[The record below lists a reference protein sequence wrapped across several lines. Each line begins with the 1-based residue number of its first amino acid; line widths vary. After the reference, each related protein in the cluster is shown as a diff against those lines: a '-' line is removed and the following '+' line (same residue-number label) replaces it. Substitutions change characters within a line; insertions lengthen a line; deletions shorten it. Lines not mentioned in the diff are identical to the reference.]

1 MANELFIKHKL
12 VDQIPSSPEV
22 GSIYYERNTGIEKVV
37 ESESSILEVGNI
49 EKMLSAKI
57 GEGQN
62 SNIFNDL
69 DNVASG
75 DNSHAEGSN
84 TTASGQCAHVE
95 GSSTT
100 ASGEFAHAEGYN
112 TVAAGDYSHAE
123 GYGTVANNISEHAE
137 GSWNISSDN
146 TIFSIGNGIDT
157 DNRSNLY
164 EIHSDGSIFVKNVGD
179 YDGTNAEDATDL
191 ATVLN
196 DTTDKVNTI
205 NTTVFQTKTDETL
218 TTTDKTVVGAINDLS
233 AEKQNA
239 SDDTLTTISKEIVG
253 AINELVSTKQPNLVA
268 GDGIKITDNTISVT
282 LDTDVF
288 VVETVLPSQP
298 ASGNEKKIYIVP
310 ATSPGAQNLYDE
322 YVWVNS
328 AWELLGQ
335 FQPVIDLT
343 PYLTKTEAADM
354 YQPKGSY
361 QTTLVAGNLINIDG
375 AEISVDLNP
384 SLYQTKED
392 STLQTTNK
400 TIVEA
405 INEVDD
411 MVPDVIVVPELTDDY
426 TIQANSSVKRHVYI
440 IPVGATK
447 YNILYS
453 GDITWRNGE
462 VPTTQANHTY
472 VVTVFSNLGFWDE
485 F

>member
-12 VDQIPSSPEV
+12 VDEIPSNPEL

-37 ESESSILEVGNI
+37 ESESSIIEVGNI

-62 SNIFNDL
+62 SNVFNDL

-84 TTASGQCAHVE
+84 TTASGQCAHAE
-95 GSSTT
+95 GSSTI

-123 GYGTVANNISEHAE
+123 GYGTVANNTSEHAE
-137 GSWNISSDN
+137 GSWNISTDS
-146 TIFSIGNGIDT
+146 TVFSIGNGIDAE
-157 DNRSNLY
+157 NRSNLY
-164 EIHSDGSIFVKNVGD
+164 EVHSDGSVFVKNVGD

-196 DTTDKVNTI
+196 DTADKVNAIDTTI
-205 NTTVFQTKTDETL
+205 FQTKTDETL
-218 TTTDKTVVGAINDLS
+218 TTTDKTVVGAINSLS
-233 AEKQNA
+233 TEKQNA
-239 SDDTLTTISKEIVG
+239 SDDTLTTTSKEIVG

-268 GDGIKITDNTISVT
+268 GNGIEILDNTISVT

-298 ASGNEKKIYIVP
+298 ASGNEKKIHIVP
-310 ATSPGAQNLYDE
+310 ATSTGTQNLYDE
-322 YVWVNS
+322 YIWVNN

-343 PYLTKTEAADM
+343 PYLTKTEAADI

-375 AEISVDLNP
+375 AEISVDLDP
-384 SLYQTKED
+384 SLYQTKSD
-392 STLQTTNK
+392 SSLNTTSK
-400 TIVEA
+400 TITGAVNELNDVSPSI
-405 INEVDD
+405 IN
-411 MVPDVIVVPELTDDY
+411 VPELTQDY
-426 TIQANSSVKRHVYI
+426 TIQANPSNKEQVYI
-440 IPVGATK
+440 ITVGATQH
-447 YNILYS
+447 NILYS
-453 GDITWRNGE
+453 GDIVWQND
-462 VPTTQANHTY
+462 VAPVALANHKY
-472 VVTVFSNLGFWDE
+472 VVSVFNNLGVWGE

>member
-12 VDQIPSSPEV
+12 VDEIPSNPEL

-37 ESESSILEVGNI
+37 ESESSIIEVGNI

-62 SNIFNDL
+62 SNVFNDL

-84 TTASGQCAHVE
+84 TTASGQCAHAE
-95 GSSTT
+95 GSSTI

-123 GYGTVANNISEHAE
+123 GYGTVANNTSEHAE
-137 GSWNISSDN
+137 GSWNISTDN
-146 TIFSIGNGIDT
+146 TVFSIGNGIDAE
-157 DNRSNLY
+157 NRSNLY
-164 EIHSDGSIFVKNVGD
+164 EVHSDGSVFVKNVGD

-191 ATVLN
+191 ATILN
-196 DTTDKVNTI
+196 DTVDKIKTI
-205 NTTVFQTKTDETL
+205 DTTIFQTKTDETL
-218 TTTDKTVVGAINDLS
+218 TTTNKTVVGAINSLS
-233 AEKQNA
+233 TEKQNA
-239 SDDTLTTISKEIVG
+239 SDDTLTTTSKEIVG

-268 GDGIKITDNTISVT
+268 GNGIEISDNTISVT

-288 VVETVLPSQP
+288 VVETILPSQP
-298 ASGNEKKIYIVP
+298 ASGNEKKIHIVP
-310 ATSPGAQNLYDE
+310 ATSTGTQNLYDE
-322 YVWVNS
+322 YIWVNN

-343 PYLTKTEAADM
+343 PYLTKTEAADT

-375 AEISVDLNP
+375 AEISVDLDP
-384 SLYQTKED
+384 SLYQTKSD
-392 STLQTTNK
+392 SSLNTTAK
-400 TIVEA
+400 TITGA
-405 INEVDD
+405 INELN
-411 MVPDVIVVPELTDDY
+411 DVSSSIINVPELTQDY
-426 TIQANSSVKRHVYI
+426 TIQANPSNKKQVYI
-440 IPVGATK
+440 ITVGATQH
-447 YNILYS
+447 NILYS
-453 GDITWRNGE
+453 GDIVWQND
-462 VPTTQANHTY
+462 VAPVALANHKY
-472 VVTVFSNLGFWDE
+472 VVSVFNNLGVWGE

>member
-12 VDQIPSSPEV
+12 VDQIPSSPEI

-146 TIFSIGNGIDT
+146 TIFSIGDGTDT

-196 DTTDKVNTI
+196 DTTDKVNAI

-239 SDDTLTTISKEIVG
+239 SDDTLTTASKEIVG

-268 GDGIKITDNTISVT
+268 GDGIEIMDNTISVT

-298 ASGNEKKIYIVP
+298 TSGNEKKIYIVP

-322 YVWVNS
+322 YV
-328 AWELLGQ
+328 
-335 FQPVIDLT
+335 
-343 PYLTKTEAADM
+343 
-354 YQPKGSY
+354 
-361 QTTLVAGNLINIDG
+361 
-375 AEISVDLNP
+375 
-384 SLYQTKED
+384 
-392 STLQTTNK
+392 
-400 TIVEA
+400 
-405 INEVDD
+405 
-411 MVPDVIVVPELTDDY
+411 
-426 TIQANSSVKRHVYI
+426 
-440 IPVGATK
+440 
-447 YNILYS
+447 
-453 GDITWRNGE
+453 
-462 VPTTQANHTY
+462 
-472 VVTVFSNLGFWDE
+472 
-485 F
+485 

>member
-12 VDQIPSSPEV
+12 VDEIPSNPEL

-37 ESESSILEVGNI
+37 ESESSIIEVGNI

-62 SNIFNDL
+62 SNVFNDL

-84 TTASGQCAHVE
+84 TTASGQCAHAE

-123 GYGTVANNISEHAE
+123 GYGTVANNTSEHAE
-137 GSWNISSDN
+137 GSWNISTDN
-146 TIFSIGNGIDT
+146 TVFSIGNGIDAE
-157 DNRSNLY
+157 NRSNLY
-164 EIHSDGSIFVKNVGD
+164 EIHSDGSVFVKNVGD

-196 DTTDKVNTI
+196 DTVDKIKTI
-205 NTTVFQTKTDETL
+205 DTTIFQTKTDETL

-233 AEKQNA
+233 TEKQNA
-239 SDDTLTTISKEIVG
+239 SDDTLTTTSKEIVG

-268 GDGIKITDNTISVT
+268 GDGISILDNTISVT

-298 ASGNEKKIYIVP
+298 ASGNEKKIHIVP
-310 ATSPGAQNLYDE
+310 ATSTGAQNLYDE
-322 YVWVNS
+322 YVWVDN

-335 FQPVIDLT
+335 FQPVIDLS
-343 PYLTKTEAADM
+343 PYLTKEAASAT

-361 QTTLVAGNLINIDG
+361 QTTLVAGNLINISG
-375 AEISVDLNP
+375 AEISVDLDP
-384 SLYQTKED
+384 SLYQTKSD
-392 STLQTTNK
+392 SSLNTTAK
-400 TIVEA
+400 TVAGA
-405 INEVDD
+405 INELA
-411 MVPDVIVVPELTDDY
+411 DVSSSIINVPELTQDY
-426 TIQANSSVKRHVYI
+426 TIQANPSNKEQVYI
-440 IPVGATK
+440 ITVGATQH
-447 YNILYS
+447 NILYS
-453 GDITWRNGE
+453 GDIVWQND
-462 VPTTQANHTY
+462 VAPVALANHKY
-472 VVTVFSNLGFWDE
+472 VVSVFNNLGVWGE